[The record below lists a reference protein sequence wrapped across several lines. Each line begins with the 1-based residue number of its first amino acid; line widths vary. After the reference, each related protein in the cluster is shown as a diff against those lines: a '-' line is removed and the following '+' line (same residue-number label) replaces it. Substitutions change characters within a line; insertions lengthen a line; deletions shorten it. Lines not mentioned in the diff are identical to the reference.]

1 MSTQGLNADLPS
13 LHGFDGVLGV
23 APKKWFVMDIKE
35 LTQTLKE
42 KKKCTQKCK
51 IFQKTSE
58 DAGKYAEYMPF
69 WRRFQDLV
77 LKQFG

>member
-13 LHGFDGVLGV
+13 LHGFDGIFGV
-23 APKKWFVMDIKE
+23 APKMWFVMDIKE

-51 IFQKTSE
+51 IFQKSSE
-58 DAGKYAEYMPF
+58 DAGKYA
-69 WRRFQDLV
+69 
-77 LKQFG
+77 